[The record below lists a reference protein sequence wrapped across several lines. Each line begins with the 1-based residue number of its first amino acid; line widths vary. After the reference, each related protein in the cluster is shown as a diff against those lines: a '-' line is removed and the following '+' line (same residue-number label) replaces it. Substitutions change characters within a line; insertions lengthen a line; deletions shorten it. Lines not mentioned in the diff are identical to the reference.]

1 MKGPGQDVPGSD
13 GIGDTPYVIDENN
26 TDHYPLI
33 LNPLVPAHDIAVNYV
48 VLSKTVIGL
57 GFSGNVTIYV
67 INDGQN
73 AETFNVTAY
82 ANGTTIDTQQVNNLN
97 ATGQMTLTFTLNTT
111 GFAYGNYTISAYV
124 WPIQGETNT
133 ANNNFVGGSVLVT
146 IPGDLNGDF
155 KVSRADL
162 VVLANAYGSEP
173 GDVNWNPNA
182 DIKGNGII
190 GLSDLVILA
199 QHYGQHYP

>member
-1 MKGPGQDVPGSD
+1 VPGSD

-33 LNPLVPAHDIAVNYV
+33 LNPLVPAHDIAVNNV

-67 INDGQN
+67 ANDGQN

-82 ANGTTIDTQQVNNLN
+82 ANATTIDTQQVNNLN

-133 ANNNFVGGSVLVT
+133 ADNTFVGGSVLVT

-199 QHYGQHYP
+199 QHYEQHYP